1 MPIAKE
7 REVMDKLAILRRSLG
22 DQEESLLSQE
32 HLNAEVSELDKDID
46 SEFSK
51 ADEEHKSVVNLAR
64 INKKI
69 YKKVRNF
76 S

>member
-46 SEFSK
+46 
-51 ADEEHKSVVNLAR
+51 
-64 INKKI
+64 
-69 YKKVRNF
+69 
-76 S
+76 